1 MPRPSLT
8 ELYSRLREPLKRLNR
23 SIGLFVAC
31 ALLLMVGS
39 LAVLAH
45 GGNPGS
51 THPVSKQSANT
62 TGNGADSTL
71 TETTEPGDT
80 PTHGP
85 ERTTQPIPTPT
96 LYTGPNYMRVGYD
109 LSSCHPGAVS
119 PYPYLDVTDT
129 NTTTPL
135 YWRLT
140 LSNPAYSLYQKAP
153 NPLLPSYTYGAFF
166 AFSGPMDTTAPLTVT
181 FEGSIGS
188 WSGVLQ
194 PCAVATPTFP
204 KIPVTITCATTYPY
218 GDAVLCVHTQPD
230 TTITADVV
238 YCDGKHE
245 PDLQGVTTPPSDAQG
260 NGSFTWT
267 LHTTCYGMATAT
279 VYAGLPPIQGTATIQ
294 FMVNAPPPPPNSTPT
309 PTPAPPPTPT
319 PTPML
324 TPTPTP

>member
-1 MPRPSLT
+1 MPRWSLT
-8 ELYSRLREPLKRLNR
+8 TLVSRLREPIKRLNR
-23 SIGLFVAC
+23 NVGLLVAC

-45 GGNPGS
+45 GGTPTS
-51 THPVSKQSANT
+51 THPGSKQSANA

-71 TETTEPGDT
+71 TGTTEPGDT

-85 ERTTQPIPTPT
+85 DATPHMSPTPT
-96 LYTGPNYMRVGYD
+96 LYTGPNYMQVNYD
-109 LSSCHPGAVS
+109 LSSCHPGANS
-119 PYPYLDVTDT
+119 PYPYLDITDT

-140 LSNPAYSLYQKAP
+140 LSNPAYTLYQNPP
-153 NPLLPSYTYGAFF
+153 NPIHPGPTWGDFF
-166 AFSGPMDTTAPLTVT
+166 DFLGPMNTTAPLTVT
-181 FEGSIGS
+181 FEGSIGN

-204 KIPVTITCATTYPY
+204 KIPVTITCANTSNGYAT
-218 GDAVLCVHTQPD
+218 LCIHTQPD
-230 TTITADVV
+230 TTVTADVV

-245 PDLQGVTTPPSDAQG
+245 PDLQGIAGNLMDAQG
-260 NGSFTWT
+260 NGAFNWYM
-267 LHTTCYGMATAT
+267 HTTCYGMATAT
-279 VYAGLPPIQGTATIQ
+279 VYAGQPPIQGTAMIQ
-294 FMVNAPPPPPNSTPT
+294 FMVNAPP
-309 PTPAPPPTPT
+309 TPANTPAPTSTPPPTPT